1 MHQLALFRSLPS
13 LRSSSYTCIVQTIS
27 SSARLAPSPVITT
40 MFVLDKAKA
49 QPWKTKTCRSRI
61 DCLPPELLPTRHFTL
76 PSPYPSPFPHH
87 PQHFPHPALIP
98 TLESQPTKFPPRLEE
113 LPCYTARLASP
124 RLASQ
129 LHSSSFLTHLC
140 TPPIPLRSLC
150 FLDGGPWLSAQGLA
164 TLRGAGD

>member
-27 SSARLAPSPVITT
+27 SSARLAPSPVTTT

-61 DCLPPELLPTRHFTL
+61 DCLPPETLPTRHL
-76 PSPYPSPFPHH
+76 PVHPHPHTIPNTSHTQTSHPH
-87 PQHFPHPALIP
+87 PQVTTDEVSTSFRRTAL
-98 TLESQPTKFPPRLEE
+98 LHGS
-113 LPCYTARLASP
+113 S